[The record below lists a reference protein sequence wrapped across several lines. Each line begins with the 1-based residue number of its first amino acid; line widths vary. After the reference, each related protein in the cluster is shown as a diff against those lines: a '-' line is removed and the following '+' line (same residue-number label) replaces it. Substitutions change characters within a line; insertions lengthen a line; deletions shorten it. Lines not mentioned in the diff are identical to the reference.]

1 MNTPVTI
8 EIDGKS
14 FEITVGTNDL
24 IQVEELTG
32 RNMLMG
38 MANLV
43 MPDVTILRALL
54 FVTLRKAGATY
65 TLPEV
70 GGLITIDNIITL
82 RDKFLDSWQGQ
93 KVG

>member
-8 EIDGKS
+8 ELDGKS

-54 FVTLRKAGATY
+54 FVTLRKAGAPY
-65 TLPEV
+65 TLQEA

-82 RDKFLDSWQGQ
+82 RDKFIDSWQGQ